1 MQKSFTFLVQ
11 SLPCLPLWRYAELEL
26 LLLLLY
32 STALF
37 VQHFVASL
45 QVLVITPIDFPALF
59 LRSKID
65 ALDSLNIYMTFLVSN
80 FISYCLCEEHDYV
93 LKFPVFYAFFF

>member
-1 MQKSFTFLVQ
+1 MSALVALCRARASASSSLFNSLVRPAFRSF
-11 SLPCLPLWRYAELEL
+11 
-26 LLLLLY
+26 
-32 STALF
+32 STGT
-37 VQHFVASL
+37 SY
-45 QVLVITPIDFPALF
+45 TPIDFSGLF
-59 LRSKID
+59 LRSKND